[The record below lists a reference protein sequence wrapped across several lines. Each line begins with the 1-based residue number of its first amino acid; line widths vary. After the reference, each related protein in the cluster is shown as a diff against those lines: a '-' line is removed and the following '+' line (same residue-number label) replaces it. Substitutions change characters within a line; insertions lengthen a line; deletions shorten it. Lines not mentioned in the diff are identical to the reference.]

1 MDLPLAARTKRM
13 ESSLIRELLKLAS
26 RPGVISLAGG
36 VPAPE
41 AFPMSEL
48 IAASQ
53 AALEKHGPKALQY
66 SPTEGHPVLRTF
78 VAKRLGVEP
87 DWVLITSGSQQV
99 LDLVARVFLDEGD
112 VVVVEA
118 PTYMG
123 GLLAMRP
130 FGPTFVPVPLAA
142 DGPELSALPPRAKL
156 AYFLPNFQN
165 PTGALWS
172 EAKREAALAW
182 AADAGAFVLE
192 DDPYGH
198 IYFEASPP
206 PPLFARSPERVIY
219 AGTFSKLIAP
229 GLRIGYVVARPE
241 VLEYLIKAKQA
252 ADLHTNILG
261 QAILAELVEA
271 GALEP
276 QAERVRALYR
286 RRRDVMAEALRDQMP
301 DFVRWEVPR
310 GGMFFWLRLPEG
322 LDTRALLEK
331 ALEAGVAFVPG
342 EAFFAGEAYPAARL
356 TFASVD
362 EASIRTGVQRLARVL
377 EGAR

>member
-26 RPGVISLAGG
+26 RPGMISLAGG

-41 AFPMSEL
+41 AFPMPEL
-48 IAASQ
+48 KAASQ
-53 AALEKHGPKALQY
+53 AALEKHGPRALQY
-66 SPTEGHPVLRTF
+66 SPTEGHPVLRAF
-78 VAKRLGVEP
+78 VAEKLGVDP
-87 DWVLITSGSQQV
+87 DWVLITSGSQQAI
-99 LDLVARVFLDEGD
+99 DLVARVFLDEGD
-112 VVVVEA
+112 AVVVEA

-142 DGPELSALPPRAKL
+142 DGPELDALPPGAKL

-172 EAKREAALAW
+172 EEKREAALAW
-182 AADAGAFVLE
+182 AEDVGAYVLE

-198 IYFEASPP
+198 IYFEAPPP
-206 PPLFARSPERVIY
+206 PPLFARAPERVIY

-261 QAILAELVEA
+261 QAILAELVET

-286 RRRDVMAEALRDQMP
+286 RRRDIMAEALAAQMP

-362 EASIRTGVQRLARVL
+362 EAAIQTGVERLAGVL
-377 EGAR
+377 EAAS